1 MHEGQPAE
9 EVQPT
14 WDPNSG
20 VPPPFT
26 PEFGAPAPVWPGQ
39 ELGLPPP
46 MTPEFGV
53 STEPT
58 WAGKELG
65 LPPPFTPEFG
75 APMPPPLPAELA
87 PPDPGDEEVAPPDP
101 QDDVVYEG
109 VSEMQ
114 ERAIVNPELLSEKEA
129 SKKFLAEERQ
139 KLAEEIRAERR
150 QSRDKLGELSART
163 EIEGIFSVEG
173 EVDVERMAKN
183 YDALTDMR
191 AGEANGIAE
200 RLAGSEMSEEDVTE
214 ERENIKQLVDNDD
227 KLKVL
232 RQKLVEHYAK
242 ADGLA
247 KEKFEKIQKSVEQAL
262 VRNNAFLVHTLTTHE
277 KLRHNKNSNITGRAT
292 LEDDIDLLLSLEPS
306 ISTSSITPGVKTSL
320 FQEEFGNIGVILG
333 GGDIEGA
340 AHADAGSISTGI
352 KRRRII
358 GENSVSVEKIDET
371 IGQRKDGDGYNEIV
385 VNNPKVFGIFKSV
398 KVDESG
404 RMTGSPKAFEQYVGT
419 ATQKGMPPYV
429 MTPDRRLF
437 EFVSIDDDGIVTVG
451 AEITPEQVATGKAGL
466 PSDKRK
472 EIGDEILQKN
482 LFRNVNAQQEAKE
495 IVASL
500 SPQQGEVETQ
510 LSNEEY
516 LTQLK
521 NNPSEI
527 GRQLINFPES
537 LRGDKQFMLESANVD
552 AVSTYGNATEELK
565 KDMDFVKQVYTLRS
579 TQQQRPLYS
588 SLPDELRKNP
598 EIALLAI
605 DNGDLDGLDASL
617 ADSPEVWRK
626 LVDRKIEDEDPQ
638 KWFSREIGEAQVSNP
653 YLLMQTGNS
662 SVNFSERL
670 LTDPGF
676 VDKLNQRYPNFKFE
690 VDEYKQLLVTK
701 LN

>member
-9 EVQPT
+9 EIQPTWDPNSGVPPPMTLEYGFPPPLSQATET

-26 PEFGAPAPVWPGQ
+26 PEFGALV
-39 ELGLPPP
+39 
-46 MTPEFGV
+46 
-53 STEPT
+53 
-58 WAGKELG
+58 
-65 LPPPFTPEFG
+65 
-75 APMPPPLPAELA
+75 PPPLPAELA
-87 PPDPGDEEVAPPDP
+87 PPDP
-101 QDDVVYEG
+101 QDIAYEG

-114 ERAIVNPELLSEKEA
+114 ERAIANPELLSEKEA

-150 QSRDKLGELSART
+150 RSRDKLGELTART
-163 EIEGIFSVEG
+163 EIEGIFPVEG
-173 EVDVERMAKN
+173 GTDVERMAKN

-227 KLKVL
+227 KLKIL
-232 RQKLVEHYAK
+232 RQKLTEHYSK

-262 VRNNAFLVHTLTTHE
+262 ARNNAFLVHTFTTH
-277 KLRHNKNSNITGRAT
+277 KDLRHNANSNITGRAT

-306 ISTSSITPGVKTSL
+306 ISTSSITPGLKTSL
-320 FQEEFGNIGVILG
+320 FQEEFGNIGVIVG
-333 GGDIEGA
+333 GGDIDGA
-340 AHADAGSISTGI
+340 THTDAGSISTGI

-358 GENSVSVEKIDET
+358 GENDVSVEKIDEV

-398 KVDESG
+398 QEDESG
-404 RMTGSPKAFEQYVGT
+404 KMMGNPKYFEQYVRT
-419 ATQKGMPPYV
+419 ATQKGIPPYV

-437 EFVSIDDDGIVTVG
+437 EFISIDDDGTVIVG
-451 AEITPEQVATGKAGL
+451 AEITPEQVATGRAGL
-466 PSDKRK
+466 PSEKRK

-482 LFRNVNAQQEAKE
+482 LFKNVNAQREAKE
-495 IVASL
+495 IIASL
-500 SPQQGEVETQ
+500 SEQQGEIETQ

-521 NNPSEI
+521 NNPGEI
-527 GRQLINFPES
+527 YQQLVNFPEA
-537 LRGDKQFMLESANVD
+537 LRGDKQFMLESANID
-552 AVSTYGNATEELK
+552 AVSTYQNATEELK
-565 KDMDFVKQVYTLRS
+565 KDIDFVKHIYAQRS
-579 TQQQRPLYS
+579 TQQGRTMSPSY
-588 SLPDELRKNP
+588 LPVELRKDP
-598 EIALLAI
+598 QIAMLSI
-605 DNGDLDGLDASL
+605 DCGDLDGLDASFAL
-617 ADSPEVWRK
+617 VPEVWQ
-626 LVDRKIEDEDPQ
+626 KIEDRIIENRDPQ
-638 KWFSREIGEAQVSNP
+638 KWFSREVGEAQILTAS
-653 YLLMQTGNS
+653 LFMQDGER
-662 SVNFSERL
+662 SVDFSERL
-670 LTDPGF
+670 LTNHGF

-690 VDEYKQLLVTK
+690 VDEYRQLLVTK
-701 LN
+701 LG

>member
-662 SVNFSERL
+662 SVNFSKRL

>member
-1 MHEGQPAE
+1 
-9 EVQPT
+9 
-14 WDPNSG
+14 
-20 VPPPFT
+20 
-26 PEFGAPAPVWPGQ
+26 
-39 ELGLPPP
+39 

-58 WAGKELG
+58 WAGKEIG
-65 LPPPFTPEFG
+65 LPPP
-75 APMPPPLPAELA
+75 LPTKLA
-87 PPDPGDEEVAPPDP
+87 PPVPKDI
-101 QDDVVYEG
+101 VYEG
-109 VSEMQ
+109 VSAMQ
-114 ERAIVNPELLSEKEA
+114 ERAVVDPELLSKKEA

-163 EIEGIFSVEG
+163 EMEEGADIEHI
-173 EVDVERMAKN
+173 AKN
-183 YDALTDMR
+183 YDALSDMR
-191 AGEANGIAE
+191 EGEANGIAE
-200 RLAGSEMSEEDVTE
+200 RLAGSEMSEDDANE
-214 ERENIKQLVDNDD
+214 ERANIKQLVDNDD
-227 KLKVL
+227 KLKAL
-232 RQKLVEHYAK
+232 RQKLSEHYAK

-247 KEKFEKIQKSVEQAL
+247 KGKFEKIQKSVEQAL
-262 VRNNAFLVHTLTTHE
+262 VRNNAFLVHTFTTHE
-277 KLRHNKNSNITGRAT
+277 ELRHNENSNITGRAT

-306 ISTSSITPGVKTSL
+306 ISTSSITPGIKTSL

-340 AHADAGSISTGI
+340 TRTDAGSISTGI

-358 GENSVSVEKIDET
+358 GENSVSVENIDEV

-398 KVDESG
+398 KVDKSG
-404 RMTGSPKAFEQYVGT
+404 KISGNPKAFQQYVDT
-419 ATQKGMPPYV
+419 ATQKGIPPYV

-437 EFVSIDDDGIVTVG
+437 EFVSIDDGGTVTVG
-451 AEITPEQVATGKAGL
+451 VEITPDQVATGKAGL
-466 PSDKRK
+466 PSEKRK

-482 LFRNVNAQQEAKE
+482 LFRNVNAQQEAKG

-500 SPQQGEVETQ
+500 TGEEVAEIQ
-510 LSNEEY
+510 LSKEEF

-527 GRQLINFPES
+527 GSQLLHFPES
-537 LRGDKQFMLESANVD
+537 LKGNKQFMLESASVD
-552 AVSTYGNATEELK
+552 AVSTYENATEELK
-565 KDMDFVKQVYTLRS
+565 KDIDFVKQVYALRS

-588 SLPDELRKNP
+588 WLPNELRKNP
-598 EIALLAI
+598 DIALLAI

-617 ADSPEVWRK
+617 AEVPEVWER
-626 LVDRKIEDEDPQ
+626 LVNKKIENENPQ
-638 KWFSREIGEAQVSNP
+638 KWFSREVGEVEVSNP
-653 YLLMQTGNS
+653 SLFMQTNNS

-670 LTDPGF
+670 LTDPVF
-676 VDKLNQRYPNFKFE
+676 IDRLNQRYPNFKFE

-701 LN
+701 LG

>member
-9 EVQPT
+9 ESQA

-26 PEFGAPAPVWPGQ
+26 PEFGAPAPLWPGQ
-39 ELGLPPP
+39 EIGLPPP

-75 APMPPPLPAELA
+75 APVPPPLPAELA
-87 PPDPGDEEVAPPDP
+87 PPDP
-101 QDDVVYEG
+101 QDIAYEG

-150 QSRDKLGELSART
+150 QSRDKLGELTART
-163 EIEGIFSVEG
+163 EIEGIFPIEG
-173 EVDVERMAKN
+173 EADIERMAKN

-200 RLAGSEMSEEDVTE
+200 RLAGSEMSEEDVIE
-214 ERENIKQLVDNDD
+214 ERENIKQLIDNDD
-227 KLKVL
+227 KLNSL
-232 RQKLVEHYAK
+232 REKLAAHYAK

-262 VRNNAFLVHTLTTHE
+262 ARNNAFLVHTFTTHE
-277 KLRHNKNSNITGRAT
+277 ELRHNANSNITGRAT

-306 ISTSSITPGVKTSL
+306 ISTSSITPGLKTSL

-340 AHADAGSISTGI
+340 THTDAGSISTGI
-352 KRRRII
+352 KQRRII
-358 GENSVSVEKIDET
+358 GENSVSVEKIDEV
-371 IGQRKDGDGYNEIV
+371 IGQRKDGDGYNEVV

-398 KVDESG
+398 QVDESG
-404 RMTGSPKAFEQYVGT
+404 KMTGNPKYFEQYVGT
-419 ATQKGMPPYV
+419 ATQKGIPPYV

-437 EFVSIDDDGIVTVG
+437 EFVSIDDDGTVTVG

-466 PSDKRK
+466 PSEKRSVRK
-472 EIGDEILQKN
+472 FCK
-482 LFRNVNAQQEAKE
+482 K
-495 IVASL
+495 
-500 SPQQGEVETQ
+500 TC
-510 LSNEEY
+510 
-516 LTQLK
+516 
-521 NNPSEI
+521 
-527 GRQLINFPES
+527 
-537 LRGDKQFMLESANVD
+537 LE
-552 AVSTYGNATEELK
+552 
-565 KDMDFVKQVYTLRS
+565 M
-579 TQQQRPLYS
+579 
-588 SLPDELRKNP
+588 
-598 EIALLAI
+598 
-605 DNGDLDGLDASL
+605 
-617 ADSPEVWRK
+617 
-626 LVDRKIEDEDPQ
+626 
-638 KWFSREIGEAQVSNP
+638 
-653 YLLMQTGNS
+653 
-662 SVNFSERL
+662 
-670 LTDPGF
+670 
-676 VDKLNQRYPNFKFE
+676 
-690 VDEYKQLLVTK
+690 
-701 LN
+701 

>member
-419 ATQKGMPPYV
+419 STQKGMPPYV